1 MKSSK
6 IETKK
11 NTPDQNQPKENIN
24 NSLNLNNN
32 NNMDKILNSV
42 PSHLRNEAYDIA
54 NSLNP
59 QDIQNFQNDP
69 TNFDIKKIRSNFI
82 QQKNK
87 IKGLNSKN
95 SDNRTVLFIDTN
107 RKIKERNI
115 ELNMFE
121 KSIQTILKSDDI
133 SESQLDDKFCT
144 TDLKNHDLKIFYSDK
159 NNSKNKRVSK
169 IFKTQI
175 TGPVIMSADIDLSLD
190 LFKSLERLN

>member
-11 NTPDQNQPKENIN
+11 NTSDQNQPKENIN
-24 NSLNLNNN
+24 NSLNLN

-95 SDNRTVLFIDTN
+95 ADNRTVLFIDTN

-133 SESQLDDKFCT
+133 SESRLDDKFCT
-144 TDLKNHDLKIFYSDK
+144 IDLKNHDLKIFYSDK